1 MLIHP
6 YIIGELACGILKNRV
21 EILTLLQA
29 LRLAQIPEHHEVLHV
44 LESHSLFGKGLGW
57 VDVSLLASA
66 QLTGCNL
73 WTADSALQKAAS
85 ILGLQP

>member
-6 YIIGELACGILKNRV
+6 YIIDELACGTLKNRV
-21 EILTLLQA
+21 EILTLLQT

-66 QLTGCNL
+66 QLTGCTL
-73 WTADSALQKAAS
+73 WTADSALQKTAS